1 MDADED
7 LEDVESVVE
16 QQPLL
21 PDGDLPLSDVLS
33 DFSVA
38 GLDGASGFVVDSD
51 NRSMHSVTQPLVPN
65 VDPEPVPQSV
75 YDRALFE
82 ASQLIQQS
90 SQLSLPW
97 ESGVFAQIFGDDFPT
112 VADPTDVLVHPVVP
126 QTLHAFEAALEGSVD
141 PATSS
146 LKRATS
152 EPFFAHVMTNKRDV
166 DAKQEELD
174 LWDKAI
180 SKWQCV
186 FVVCKF
192 SGVIGA
198 RLQLYAESHDEQD
211 ASRTILRDVLGFKSP
226 RTAIKRAD
234 TLRKFFNWQLKL
246 DCEPWPVHIS
256 RVMQYLTETDTRKPA
271 ASTGLALIEALRFA
285 QYVMGIQVGTDIL
298 ADPQFLGKTRI
309 LMTKKQELKQAR
321 PLLCTEVALLERF
334 VMNSD
339 EPGDVYLAG
348 SCLFAI
354 FSRSRWSDLRFM
366 SSLAIDR
373 TTHDGEPFGFIEC
386 RTSMHKTSTTLE
398 RKSRQMPVVCPVLG
412 VTGLDWTN
420 VWLDLCVQLGM
431 DLDSKPLGAL
441 CRALDK
447 HGSVTT
453 RSCTSE
459 EIGNFLNM
467 ILGTDSSNRVT
478 SHSLKETTLSWS
490 SKFGIEEDA
499 RTLLGHHEL
508 SSVGKSKSLATYS
521 RDMLTRPLQLY
532 TNMLSQIRSDLFN
545 PDMSRSGWMLRQ
557 SGTAQSKPDVV
568 AHDINSDDAVASTS
582 IQPATSENIGGK
594 QLTQNAS
601 QQTQRADSGK
611 KPADERLESDSNIES
626 TGTSSTESSSD
637 SDVGE
642 EAICDAV
649 KHRRPDS
656 HVSFEM
662 DIDEHLFQNR
672 KSKVVHRVSQEGT
685 TVCGICA
692 NDKYEYLP
700 NGASFKWA
708 RCGRCFKGEVI
719 SKPIHAAELLEK
731 MARKREG

>member
-7 LEDVESVVE
+7 LEDVESFVE

-33 DFSVA
+33 DFSLG

-51 NRSMHSVTQPLVPN
+51 NRSLHSVTQPLVLN

-82 ASQLIQQS
+82 ALQLIQQS

-211 ASRTILRDVLGFKSP
+211 ASRTILRDVLGIKSP

-256 RVMQYLTETDTRKPA
+256 RVMQYLTETDTHKPA

-298 ADPQFLGKTRI
+298 ADPQFLGKTRL

-354 FSRSRWSDLRFM
+354 FC
-366 SSLAIDR
+366 
-373 TTHDGEPFGFIEC
+373 T
-386 RTSMHKTSTTLE
+386 
-398 RKSRQMPVVCPVLG
+398 VLG

-447 HGSVTT
+447 HGCVTT

-568 AHDINSDDAVASTS
+568 AHDIN
-582 IQPATSENIGGK
+582 Q
-594 QLTQNAS
+594 
-601 QQTQRADSGK
+601 
-611 KPADERLESDSNIES
+611 
-626 TGTSSTESSSD
+626 
-637 SDVGE
+637 
-642 EAICDAV
+642 
-649 KHRRPDS
+649 
-656 HVSFEM
+656 
-662 DIDEHLFQNR
+662 
-672 KSKVVHRVSQEGT
+672 
-685 TVCGICA
+685 
-692 NDKYEYLP
+692 
-700 NGASFKWA
+700 
-708 RCGRCFKGEVI
+708 
-719 SKPIHAAELLEK
+719 
-731 MARKREG
+731 